1 MAVFE
6 YNGLTASGR
15 KKSGIIDAENPDAA
29 QDNLKQKGIFP
40 TSILRIESGAGRI
53 KTEKGASRGKTFN
66 LPPLFS
72 SVKSSEITMITRQ
85 LATLLAAGFPLL
97 KAVATLVPQARTKAF
112 KRVLS
117 RVKDAIEEGN
127 SFADAL
133 GAHPQVF
140 SAVYINMVKAGEAS
154 GTLEVVLE
162 RLADFSEKREDT
174 KKKVQASLAYPVFM
188 AVIGFLVLIF
198 LLTFIVPN
206 ITKIFTDM
214 NHELPMPTQ
223 MLLGISSMVKAW
235 WWLIIPAP
243 FFAILCLYGIRK
255 TDKGGRIL
263 DRIILFL
270 PVSGNLTR
278 QLIASRFSR
287 TLGSLL
293 DNGVPLLTALGI
305 TKTISGNRVI
315 AELIEKSAQTV
326 EQGGSLGSVL
336 EKNSAFPDL
345 AAQMI
350 KVGEKSGEM
359 EKMLEKSA
367 ELFERNVQTAIT
379 AATSII
385 EPLIILVMGV
395 VIGFIILAVC
405 LPIFEIN
412 QLIG

>member
-1 MAVFE
+1 MTVFE

-15 KKSGIIDAENPDAA
+15 KTSGIIDAENTDAA
-29 QDNLKQKGIFP
+29 QDDLKQKGIFP

-53 KTEKGASRGKTFN
+53 KTTKGAPTGKAFN
-66 LPPLFS
+66 FPSLFS

-97 KAVATLVPQARTKAF
+97 KALATLVPQARTKAF

-117 RVKDAIEEGN
+117 RVKDAIEEGY

-133 GAHPQVF
+133 GAHPRVF

-174 KKKVQASLAYPVFM
+174 KKKIQASLAYPVLM

-223 MLLGISSMVKAW
+223 MLLGVSGMVKAW
-235 WWLIIPAP
+235 WWLIIPSP
-243 FFAILCLYGIRK
+243 FLVILCLYGIRK
-255 TDKGGRIL
+255 TDSGGRIL
-263 DRIILFL
+263 DRVILSL
-270 PVSGNLTR
+270 PVAGSLTK

-293 DNGVPLLTALGI
+293 DNGVPLLTGLGI
-305 TKTISGNRVI
+305 TKTISGNRII
-315 AELIEKSAQTV
+315 AELIEKAAQTV

-336 EKNSAFPDL
+336 EKNSAFPGL

-367 ELFERNVQTAIT
+367 ELFERDVQTAIT

-385 EPLIILVMGV
+385 EPLIILIMGV
-395 VIGFIILAVC
+395 VIGFIVLAVC

>member
-15 KKSGIIDAENPDAA
+15 KRTGIIDAENPDTA
-29 QDNLKQKGIFP
+29 QEDLKQKGIFP
-40 TSILRIESGAGRI
+40 TAIHRIESGAGRI
-53 KTEKGASRGKTFN
+53 KMEKGISGKETLS

-72 SVKSSEITMITRQ
+72 SVKSSEVTMITRQ

-174 KKKVQASLAYPVFM
+174 KKKVQASLAYPVLM
-188 AVIGFLVLIF
+188 AAIGFLVLIF

-206 ITKIFTDM
+206 ITKIFADM

-223 MLLGISSMVKAW
+223 ILLGVSGMVKAW
-235 WWLIIPAP
+235 WWLIIPSP

-263 DRIILFL
+263 DQIILSI

-305 TKTISGNRVI
+305 TQTISGNRVI
-315 AELIEKSAQTV
+315 ADLIATSARTV

-336 EKNSAFPDL
+336 EKNSAFPAL

-379 AATSII
+379 AATSVI

-405 LPIFEIN
+405 LPIFEVN

>member
-15 KKSGIIDAENPDAA
+15 KKSGIIDAENSDAA
-29 QDNLKQKGIFP
+29 QDDLKQKGIFP

-53 KTEKGASRGKTFN
+53 KTKKEAPGEKALKFPSF
-66 LPPLFS
+66 FS

-85 LATLLAAGFPLL
+85 MATLLAAGFPLL

-112 KRVLS
+112 QRVLS

-127 SFADAL
+127 SFAEAL

-188 AVIGFLVLIF
+188 AVIGFLVLVF

-206 ITKIFTDM
+206 ITKIFADM

-223 MLLGISSMVKAW
+223 ILLGISGVVKAW

-243 FFAILCLYGIRK
+243 FLALLCLYGIRR

-263 DRIILFL
+263 DRIILSL
-270 PVSGNLTR
+270 PVSGSLTR

-305 TKTISGNRVI
+305 TQTISGNRVI
-315 AELIEKSAQTV
+315 ADLIEKCAQTV

-336 EKNSAFPDL
+336 EKNRAFPDL

-385 EPLIILVMGV
+385 EPLIILVMGI
-395 VIGFIILAVC
+395 VIGLIILAVC

-412 QLIG
+412 QLMG

>member
-6 YNGLTASGR
+6 YSGLTASGK

-29 QDNLKQKGIFP
+29 QDELKLKGIFP

-53 KTEKGASRGKTFN
+53 KTGEVPSKEKAFT
-66 LPPLFS
+66 LPAVFS

-97 KAVATLVPQARTKAF
+97 KAVATLVPQARSKVF

-162 RLADFSEKREDT
+162 RLADFNEKREDT
-174 KKKVQASLAYPVFM
+174 KKKIQASLAYPVLM
-188 AVIGFLVLIF
+188 AAIGFLVLVF

-223 MLLGISSMVKAW
+223 ILLSISGLVQSW
-235 WWLIIPAP
+235 WWLIIPSP
-243 FFAILCLYGIRK
+243 FLALLGLYAIRK
-255 TDKGGRIL
+255 TDKGGWIL
-263 DRIILFL
+263 DRIILSL
-270 PVSGNLTR
+270 PIFGSLNR

-315 AELIEKSAQTV
+315 TQLIEKAAQTV

-367 ELFERNVQTAIT
+367 ELFERNVQTVVT

-412 QLIG
+412 QIIG

>member
-15 KKSGIIDAENPDAA
+15 KKSGIIDAENHDAA
-29 QDNLKQKGIFP
+29 QDDLKQKGIFP
-40 TSILRIESGAGRI
+40 ISIQRIESGAGRI
-53 KTEKGASRGKTFN
+53 KTKKEASREKNVT
-66 LPPLFS
+66 LPSFFS
-72 SVKSSEITMITRQ
+72 SVKSSEISMITRQ
-85 LATLLAAGFPLL
+85 LATLLTAGFPLL

-117 RVKDAIEEGN
+117 RIKDAIEEGN

-162 RLADFSEKREDT
+162 RLADFSEKREET
-174 KKKVQASLAYPVFM
+174 KKKIQASLAYPLFM
-188 AVIGFLVLIF
+188 AVIGFLVLVF

-214 NHELPMPTQ
+214 NHDLPMPTQ
-223 MLLGISSMVKAW
+223 MLLGISGMVKAW

-243 FFAILCLYGIRK
+243 FFALLCLYGIRR
-255 TDKGGRIL
+255 TDRGGRIL
-263 DRIILFL
+263 DRIILSL

-305 TKTISGNRVI
+305 TRTISGNRVM
-315 AELIEKSAQTV
+315 AELIEKCAQTV

-336 EKNSAFPDL
+336 EKNSAFPNL

-350 KVGEKSGEM
+350 KVGEKRGEM
-359 EKMLEKSA
+359 EKMPEKPA

-379 AATSII
+379 AVTSII
-385 EPLIILVMGV
+385 EPLIILIMGV

>member
-15 KKSGIIDAENPDAA
+15 KKSGIIDAESSDAA
-29 QDNLKQKGIFP
+29 QEDLKQKGIFP
-40 TSILRIESGAGRI
+40 TSILRIESGAGHV
-53 KTEKGASRGKTFN
+53 KAKKGDSPKKTFN

-85 LATLLAAGFPLL
+85 LSTLLTAGFPLL
-97 KAVATLVPQARTKAF
+97 KALATLVPQAKTKTF

-133 GAHPQVF
+133 AAHPQVF

-174 KKKVQASLAYPVFM
+174 KKKIQASLAYPVLM
-188 AVIGFLVLIF
+188 AAIGFLVLIF

-214 NHELPMPTQ
+214 NHDLPMPTQ
-223 MLLGISSMVKAW
+223 MLLGISGMVKAW
-235 WWLIIPAP
+235 WWLIIPSP
-243 FFAILCLYGIRK
+243 FFIILCLYAIRK

-263 DRIILFL
+263 DRLILSL
-270 PVSGNLTR
+270 PVSGGLTR
-278 QLIASRFSR
+278 QLLASRFSR

-293 DNGVPLLTALGI
+293 DNGVPLLTGLGI
-305 TKTISGNRVI
+305 TKTISGNQVI

-385 EPLIILVMGV
+385 EPMIILIMGV
-395 VIGFIILAVC
+395 VIGFIVLAVC

>member
-6 YNGLTASGR
+6 YNGLSASG
-15 KKSGIIDAENPDAA
+15 KKTSGIIDADSLDAA
-29 QDNLKQKGIFP
+29 QDDLKQKGIFP
-40 TSILRIESGAGRI
+40 SSIIRIESGAGRSGQRTDAGQ
-53 KTEKGASRGKTFN
+53 KNQVG
-66 LPPLFS
+66 LPSLFS
-72 SVKSSEITMITRQ
+72 PVKSSEISMITRQ
-85 LATLLAAGFPLL
+85 LATLLSAGFPLL

-112 KRVLS
+112 QRILS

-127 SFADAL
+127 SFAEAL
-133 GAHPQVF
+133 SAHPKVF
-140 SAVYINMVKAGEAS
+140 SPVYINMVKAGEAS
-154 GTLEVVLE
+154 GTLEIVLE

-174 KKKVQASLAYPVFM
+174 RKKIQASLAYPVLM
-188 AVIGFLVLIF
+188 AVIGFVVLLF

-223 MLLGISSMVKAW
+223 ILLGISGFIKQW
-235 WWLIIPAP
+235 WWLILPSPAVG
-243 FFAILCLYGIRK
+243 LLGLYGIRK
-255 TDKGGRIL
+255 TDTGGRLI
-263 DRIILFL
+263 DRLVLSL
-270 PVSGNLTR
+270 PVAGTLVQ
-278 QLIASRFSR
+278 QLIAARFTR

-293 DNGVPLLTALGI
+293 DNGVPLLTGLGI
-305 TKTISGNRVI
+305 TQTISGNRIISDLV
-315 AELIEKSAQTV
+315 EKAAKTV

-336 EKNSAFPDL
+336 EKSPAFPNL

-367 ELFERNVQTAIT
+367 ELFERDVQTAIT
-379 AATSII
+379 AATSVI
-385 EPLIILVMGV
+385 EPLIILIMGV

-412 QLIG
+412 QLVG

>member
-72 SVKSSEITMITRQ
+72 SVKSSEVTMITRQ

-97 KAVATLVPQARTKAF
+97 KAVATLVPQAKSKTF

-223 MLLGISSMVKAW
+223 MLLGISGMVKTW

-255 TDKGGRIL
+255 TEKGGRIL
-263 DRIILFL
+263 DRIILSL

-315 AELIEKSAQTV
+315 AELIEKCAQTV

-336 EKNSAFPDL
+336 EKSSAFPDL

-359 EKMLEKSA
+359 EKMLEKLA

-385 EPLIILVMGV
+385 EPLIILIMGV

>member
-15 KKSGIIDAENPDAA
+15 KKTGIIDAENPDAA
-29 QDNLKQKGIFP
+29 QDDLKQKGIFP
-40 TSILRIESGAGRI
+40 TSILRIESGAGRT
-53 KTEKGASRGKTFN
+53 KTPKGAPREKAVN
-66 LPPLFS
+66 LPPFFS
-72 SVKSSEITMITRQ
+72 SVKSSEISMITRQ

-117 RVKDAIEEGN
+117 RIKDAIEEGN
-127 SFADAL
+127 SFAEAL

-174 KKKVQASLAYPVFM
+174 KKKIQASLAYPVFM
-188 AVIGFLVLIF
+188 AVIGFLVLVF

-223 MLLGISSMVKAW
+223 ILLGISSMVKAW

-243 FFAILCLYGIRK
+243 FLALLCLHGIRR
-255 TDKGGRIL
+255 TDKGGRII
-263 DRIILFL
+263 DRIILSL
-270 PVSGNLTR
+270 PVSGSLTR

-293 DNGVPLLTALGI
+293 ENGVPLLTALGI
-305 TKTISGNRVI
+305 TQTISGNRVI
-315 AELIEKSAQTV
+315 ADLIEKSAQTV

>member
-15 KKSGIIDAENPDAA
+15 KKSGIIDAENSDAA
-29 QDNLKQKGIFP
+29 QDDLKQKGIFP

-53 KTEKGASRGKTFN
+53 KTKKEAPGEKALKFPSF
-66 LPPLFS
+66 FS

-85 LATLLAAGFPLL
+85 MATLLAAGFPLL

-112 KRVLS
+112 QRVLS

-127 SFADAL
+127 SFAEAL

-188 AVIGFLVLIF
+188 AVIGFFVLVF

-206 ITKIFTDM
+206 ITKIFADM

-223 MLLGISSMVKAW
+223 ILLGISGVVKAW

-243 FFAILCLYGIRK
+243 FLALLCLYGIRR

-263 DRIILFL
+263 DRIILSL
-270 PVSGNLTR
+270 PVSGSLTR

-305 TKTISGNRVI
+305 TQTISGNRVI
-315 AELIEKSAQTV
+315 ADLIEKCAQTV

-336 EKNSAFPDL
+336 EKNRAFPDL

-385 EPLIILVMGV
+385 EPLIILVMGI
-395 VIGFIILAVC
+395 VIGLIILAVC

-412 QLIG
+412 QLMG

>member
-1 MAVFE
+1 
-6 YNGLTASGR
+6 
-15 KKSGIIDAENPDAA
+15 
-29 QDNLKQKGIFP
+29 
-40 TSILRIESGAGRI
+40 
-53 KTEKGASRGKTFN
+53 
-66 LPPLFS
+66 
-72 SVKSSEITMITRQ
+72 
-85 LATLLAAGFPLL
+85 
-97 KAVATLVPQARTKAF
+97 
-112 KRVLS
+112 
-117 RVKDAIEEGN
+117 
-127 SFADAL
+127 
-133 GAHPQVF
+133 
-140 SAVYINMVKAGEAS
+140 
-154 GTLEVVLE
+154 
-162 RLADFSEKREDT
+162 
-174 KKKVQASLAYPVFM
+174 M
-188 AVIGFLVLIF
+188 AVIGFLVLVF

-223 MLLGISSMVKAW
+223 MLLGISGMVKAW

-243 FFAILCLYGIRK
+243 FFALLCLYGIRR

-263 DRIILFL
+263 DRIILSL

-305 TKTISGNRVI
+305 TRTISGNRVI
-315 AELIEKSAQTV
+315 AELIEKCAQTV

-336 EKNSAFPDL
+336 EKNSAFPNL

-385 EPLIILVMGV
+385 EPLIILIMGV

>member
-6 YNGLTASGR
+6 YNGLTASGK

-29 QDNLKQKGIFP
+29 QDDLKQKGIFP

-53 KTEKGASRGKTFN
+53 KTKKEIQSKKAFH

-85 LATLLAAGFPLL
+85 LATLLTAGFPLL

-127 SFADAL
+127 SFAEAL

-188 AVIGFLVLIF
+188 AVIGFLVLVF

-223 MLLGISSMVKAW
+223 ILLGISSMVKAW

-243 FFAILCLYGIRK
+243 FLALLCLYGIRR

-263 DRIILFL
+263 DRIILSL
-270 PVSGNLTR
+270 PVSGSLTR

-293 DNGVPLLTALGI
+293 DNGVPLLTALDI

-315 AELIEKSAQTV
+315 AELIEKSADTV

-385 EPLIILVMGV
+385 EPLIILIMGV

>member
-15 KKSGIIDAENPDAA
+15 KKSGIIDAESSDAA
-29 QDNLKQKGIFP
+29 QEDLKQKGIFP
-40 TSILRIESGAGRI
+40 TSILRIESGAGHI
-53 KTEKGASRGKTFN
+53 KTPKGGPQKKAFN

-97 KAVATLVPQARTKAF
+97 KALATLVPQARTKNF

-133 GAHPQVF
+133 AAHPQVF

-174 KKKVQASLAYPVFM
+174 KKKIQASLAYPVLM

-214 NHELPMPTQ
+214 NHDLPMPTQ
-223 MLLGISSMVKAW
+223 ILLGVSGMVKAW
-235 WWLIIPAP
+235 WWLIIPSP
-243 FFAILCLYGIRK
+243 FLFMLCLYAIRK
-255 TDKGGRIL
+255 TEKGGRII
-263 DRIILFL
+263 DRLILSL
-270 PVSGNLTR
+270 PVSGGLTR

-293 DNGVPLLTALGI
+293 DNGVPLLTGLGI

-336 EKNSAFPDL
+336 EKTSAFPDL

-385 EPLIILVMGV
+385 EPMIILIMGV
-395 VIGFIILAVC
+395 VIGFIVLAVC

-412 QLIG
+412 QLMG

>member
-15 KKSGIIDAENPDAA
+15 KKAGIIDAENSDAA

-53 KTEKGASRGKTFN
+53 KTEKGTPRGKTFN

-72 SVKSSEITMITRQ
+72 SVKSSEVTMITRQ

-97 KAVATLVPQARTKAF
+97 KAVATLVPQARTKTF

-133 GAHPQVF
+133 GAHPKVF

-154 GTLEVVLE
+154 GTLDVVLE

-174 KKKVQASLAYPVFM
+174 KKKIQASLAYPAFM
-188 AVIGFLVLIF
+188 AVIGFLVLVF

-223 MLLGISSMVKAW
+223 ILLGISGMVKAW
-235 WWLIIPAP
+235 WWLIIPTP
-243 FFAILCLYGIRK
+243 FFAILSLFGIHK

-263 DRIILFL
+263 DRIILSL

-293 DNGVPLLTALGI
+293 DNGVPLLTALDI

-315 AELIEKSAQTV
+315 AELIEQSAQTV

-336 EKNSAFPDL
+336 EKNSAFPAL

-359 EKMLEKSA
+359 EKMLEKLA

-385 EPLIILVMGV
+385 EPLIILIMGV

>member
-29 QDNLKQKGIFP
+29 QDDLKQKGIFP
-40 TSILRIESGAGRI
+40 ISIQRIESGAGRI
-53 KTEKGASRGKTFN
+53 KTKKEDPREKNVN
-66 LPPLFS
+66 LPSFFS

-85 LATLLAAGFPLL
+85 LATLLTAGFPLL

-133 GAHPQVF
+133 SAHPQVF

-174 KKKVQASLAYPVFM
+174 KKKIQASLAYPIFM
-188 AVIGFLVLIF
+188 AVIGFLVLVF

-223 MLLGISSMVKAW
+223 ILLGISGMVKAW

-243 FFAILCLYGIRK
+243 FFALLCLYGIRK

-263 DRIILFL
+263 DRIILSL

-305 TKTISGNRVI
+305 TRTISGNRVI
-315 AELIEKSAQTV
+315 AELIEKCAQTV

-385 EPLIILVMGV
+385 EPLIILIMGV

>member
-53 KTEKGASRGKTFN
+53 KIEKGAPRRKTFN

-72 SVKSSEITMITRQ
+72 SVKSSEVTMITRQ

-97 KAVATLVPQARTKAF
+97 KAVATLVPQTKSKTF

-188 AVIGFLVLIF
+188 AVIGFLVLVF

-223 MLLGISSMVKAW
+223 MLLGISGMVKAW

-255 TDKGGRIL
+255 TDRGGRIL
-263 DRIILFL
+263 DRIILSL

-315 AELIEKSAQTV
+315 AELIEKCAQTV
-326 EQGGSLGSVL
+326 EQGGSLGSIL
-336 EKNSAFPDL
+336 EKSSAFPDL

-359 EKMLEKSA
+359 EKMLEKLA

-385 EPLIILVMGV
+385 EPLIILIMGL

>member
-15 KKSGIIDAENPDAA
+15 KTSGIIDAENPDAA
-29 QDNLKQKGIFP
+29 QDDLKQKGIFP
-40 TSILRIESGAGRI
+40 TSILRIESGAGSI
-53 KTEKGASRGKTFN
+53 TTKKGAPKGKTFN

-174 KKKVQASLAYPVFM
+174 KKKIQASLAYPVLM
-188 AVIGFLVLIF
+188 AVIGFLVLVF
-198 LLTFIVPN
+198 LLIFIVPN

-214 NHELPMPTQ
+214 NHDLPMPTQ
-223 MLLGISSMVKAW
+223 MLLGISGMVKAW

-255 TDKGGRIL
+255 TDKGGRII
-263 DRIILFL
+263 DRIILSM
-270 PVSGNLTR
+270 PISGGLTR

-385 EPLIILVMGV
+385 EPLIILIMGV
-395 VIGFIILAVC
+395 VIGFIVLAVC

>member
-15 KKSGIIDAENPDAA
+15 KKSGIIDAENHDAA
-29 QDNLKQKGIFP
+29 QDDLKQKGIFP
-40 TSILRIESGAGRI
+40 ISIQRIESGAGRI
-53 KTEKGASRGKTFN
+53 KTKKEASRGKNVN
-66 LPPLFS
+66 LPSFFS
-72 SVKSSEITMITRQ
+72 SVKSSEISMITRQ
-85 LATLLAAGFPLL
+85 LATLLTAGFPLL

-117 RVKDAIEEGN
+117 RIKDAIEEGN

-162 RLADFSEKREDT
+162 RLADFSEKREET
-174 KKKVQASLAYPVFM
+174 KKKIQASLAYPLFM
-188 AVIGFLVLIF
+188 AVIGFLVLVF

-214 NHELPMPTQ
+214 NHDLPMPTQ
-223 MLLGISSMVKAW
+223 MLLGISGMVKAW

-243 FFAILCLYGIRK
+243 FFALLCLYGIRR
-255 TDKGGRIL
+255 TDRGGRIL

-305 TKTISGNRVI
+305 TRTISGNRVI
-315 AELIEKSAQTV
+315 AELIEKCAQTV

-336 EKNSAFPDL
+336 EKNSAFPNL

-385 EPLIILVMGV
+385 EPLIILIMGV

>member
-6 YNGLTASGR
+6 YNGLTASGK

-29 QDNLKQKGIFP
+29 QDDLKQKGIFP

-53 KTEKGASRGKTFN
+53 KTKKEIQSKKAFH

-127 SFADAL
+127 SFAEAL

-188 AVIGFLVLIF
+188 AVIGFLVLVF

-223 MLLGISSMVKAW
+223 ILLGISSMVKAW

-243 FFAILCLYGIRK
+243 FLALLCLYGIRR

-263 DRIILFL
+263 DRIILSL
-270 PVSGNLTR
+270 PVSGSLTR

-293 DNGVPLLTALGI
+293 DNGVPLLTALDI

-315 AELIEKSAQTV
+315 AELIEKSAHTV

-385 EPLIILVMGV
+385 EPLIILIMGV

>member
-6 YNGLTASGR
+6 YNGLTASGK

-29 QDNLKQKGIFP
+29 QDDLKQKGIFP

-53 KTEKGASRGKTFN
+53 KTKKEVSGGNAFN
-66 LPPLFS
+66 LPPFFS
-72 SVKSSEITMITRQ
+72 PVKSSEITMITRQ

-188 AVIGFLVLIF
+188 AVIGFLVLVF

-223 MLLGISSMVKAW
+223 ILLGISSIIKAW

-243 FFAILCLYGIRK
+243 FLVLLCLYGIRK
-255 TDKGGRIL
+255 TDKGGYIL
-263 DRIILFL
+263 DRLILSL
-270 PVSGNLTR
+270 PVSGSLTR

-315 AELIEKSAQTV
+315 AGLIEKSAQTV

>member
-6 YNGLTASGR
+6 YNGLTASGK

-29 QDNLKQKGIFP
+29 QDDLKQKGIFP

-53 KTEKGASRGKTFN
+53 KTKKEIQSKKAFH

-85 LATLLAAGFPLL
+85 LATLLTAGFPLL

-127 SFADAL
+127 SFAEAL

-188 AVIGFLVLIF
+188 AVIGFLVLVF

-223 MLLGISSMVKAW
+223 ILLGISSMVKAW

-243 FFAILCLYGIRK
+243 FLALLCLYGIRR

-263 DRIILFL
+263 DRIILSL
-270 PVSGNLTR
+270 PVSGSLTR

-293 DNGVPLLTALGI
+293 DNGVPLLTALDI

-315 AELIEKSAQTV
+315 AELIEKSAHTV

-385 EPLIILVMGV
+385 EPLIILIMGV

>member
-6 YNGLTASGR
+6 YNGLSASGK
-15 KKSGIIDAENPDAA
+15 KKSGIIDAETPEAA
-29 QDNLKQKGIFP
+29 QDDLKQKGIFP
-40 TSILRIESGAGRI
+40 TSILRIESGAGHV
-53 KTEKGASRGKTFN
+53 KTKKGTPGEKTFN

-97 KAVATLVPQARTKAF
+97 KALATLVPQARTKAF

-174 KKKVQASLAYPVFM
+174 KKKIQASLAYPVLM

-223 MLLGISSMVKAW
+223 ILLGISSMVKAW

-243 FFAILCLYGIRK
+243 FFGLLCLYGIRR
-255 TDKGGRIL
+255 TDKGGRVI
-263 DRIILFL
+263 DQIILSL
-270 PVSGNLTR
+270 PVSGGLTR

-315 AELIEKSAQTV
+315 AELIEKSAQAV

-385 EPLIILVMGV
+385 EPLIILIMGV

>member
-29 QDNLKQKGIFP
+29 QDDLKQKGIFP
-40 TSILRIESGAGRI
+40 ISIQRIESGAGRI
-53 KTEKGASRGKTFN
+53 KTKKEASSEKNVT
-66 LPPLFS
+66 LPSLFS
-72 SVKSSEITMITRQ
+72 SVKSSEISMITRQ
-85 LATLLAAGFPLL
+85 LATLLTAGFPLL
-97 KAVATLVPQARTKAF
+97 KAVATLVPQARTKGF

-174 KKKVQASLAYPVFM
+174 KKKIQASLAYPVFM
-188 AVIGFLVLIF
+188 AVIGFLVLVF

-223 MLLGISSMVKAW
+223 MLLGISGMVKAW

-243 FFAILCLYGIRK
+243 FFALLCLYGIRK
-255 TDKGGRIL
+255 TEKGGRIL
-263 DRIILFL
+263 DRIILSL

-305 TKTISGNRVI
+305 TRTISGNRVI
-315 AELIEKSAQTV
+315 AELIEKCAQTV

-385 EPLIILVMGV
+385 EPLIILIMGV